1 MNIIDTKQLDQVRA
15 PVAAARGLPN
25 AFYADPDVFE
35 AEKQAVFA
43 ANWACIGF
51 ARDVPGAGDVK
62 PVDFLGQP
70 YLIVR
75 GKDDVVRVF
84 ENVCRHRGM
93 ILVEAP
99 ARTNGVIR
107 CPYHSWCYGLDGGL
121 RTTRHVGG
129 PGQNRHDAMNRE
141 QLGLNEIRSHVWM
154 EMVFVN
160 LSGQADPFEIYAGD
174 LLARWSEF
182 SDRALF
188 HGGPESSF
196 KLEVACN
203 WKLAVENYCES
214 YHLPWIHPG
223 LNSYSRLEDHYNIV
237 QPGKFS
243 GQGTVV
249 YSPTLEDEG
258 RTFSNFTGLSN
269 KWDTGAEYIALF
281 PNVLLGVHRDH
292 TFAIMLEPIAHN
304 RTLEHIEIYYT
315 CEQDAGPALSNLR
328 GKNTEQWKE
337 IFEED
342 IFVVEG
348 MQKGRSA
355 ANFDGGKFSPVM
367 DEATHCFHDWAAAQF
382 EAAQS

>member
-1 MNIIDTKQLDQVRA
+1 MNMIDAKLLDKVRE
-15 PVAAARGLPN
+15 PVATARGLPN
-25 AFYADPDVFE
+25 AFYADAEVFE
-35 AEKQAVFA
+35 VEKRAVFA

-51 ARDVPGAGDVK
+51 ASDVPVVGDVK

-70 YLIVR
+70 YAIVR

-93 ILVEAP
+93 ILIDKP

-107 CPYHSWCYGLDGGL
+107 CPYHSWCYGLDGSL
-121 RTTRHVGG
+121 RTTPHVGG
-129 PGQNRHDAMNRE
+129 PGQNRHDAMKRDE
-141 QLGLNEIRSHVWM
+141 LGLNEVRSHIWM

-160 LSGQADPFEIYAGD
+160 LSGSAQPFEEYAAG
-174 LLARWSEF
+174 LLSRWQEF
-182 SDRALF
+182 ADRPLF

-223 LNSYSRLEDHYNIV
+223 LNSYSKLEDHYNIV
-237 QPGKFS
+237 EPGKFS

-249 YSPTLEDEG
+249 YNPTLEDDG
-258 RTFSNFTGLSN
+258 KKFSDFGGLSD

-292 TFAIMLEPIAHN
+292 TFAIMLEPKSHN
-304 RTLEHIEIYYT
+304 RTLEHIEIFYT
-315 CEQDAGPALSNLR
+315 SEQDASAAFKPLR
-328 GKNTEQWKE
+328 TKNSEQWKE
-337 IFEED
+337 VFKED

-355 ANFDGGKFSPVM
+355 SSFDGGKFSPVM
-367 DEATHCFHDWAAAQF
+367 DEATHCFHDWAASQF
-382 EAAQS
+382 EPALT

>member
-1 MNIIDTKQLDQVRA
+1 MNMLDAKLLDRVRE
-15 PVAAARGLPN
+15 PVATARGMPN
-25 AFYADPDVFE
+25 AFYADPEVFE
-35 AEKQAVFA
+35 VEKRAVFA

-51 ARDVPGAGDVK
+51 ASDVPAAGDVK
-62 PVDFLGQP
+62 PVEFLGQP
-70 YLIVR
+70 FVMVR
-75 GKDDVVRVF
+75 GKDDAVRVF

-93 ILVEAP
+93 ILIEKP
-99 ARTNGVIR
+99 TRTNGVIR
-107 CPYHSWCYGLDGGL
+107 CPYHSWCYGLDGSL
-121 RTTRHVGG
+121 KTTPHVGG
-129 PGQNRHDAMNRE
+129 PGQNRHDSMKRDE
-141 QLGLNEIRSHVWM
+141 LGLNEVRSHVWM

-160 LSGQADPFEIYAGD
+160 LSGRAQDFEEANCD
-174 LLARWSEF
+174 LLSRWSEF
-182 SDRALF
+182 ADRPLF

-196 KLEVACN
+196 KLSVACN

-237 QPGKFS
+237 HSGKFS

-249 YSPTLEDEG
+249 YNPTLEDEG
-258 RTFSNFTGLSN
+258 RKFRNFGNLSS

-292 TFAIMLEPIAHN
+292 TFAIMLEPKAHN
-304 RTLEHIEIYYT
+304 ETLEHIEIFYT
-315 CEQDAGPALSNLR
+315 CEEDAGATYKPLR
-328 GKNTEQWKE
+328 EKNAAQWKE
-337 IFEED
+337 VFEED

-355 ANFDGGKFSPVM
+355 THFDGGKFSPVM

-382 EAAQS
+382 ETALA